1 MDVSHILAPLND
13 AQRQAVTAPLA
24 PTLVLA
30 GAGSGKTRVL
40 THRVE
45 WLVQVEGVS
54 PHGILAV
61 TFTNKAAAEMRHRI
75 EQQLG
80 LPSAPLWIGTFH
92 GICHRLLRLHWREAG
107 LPQGFHILDGED
119 QQRLVKKIVR
129 GLDLDDTRWVPRE
142 VAWFINAQ
150 KDEGLRPKHLK
161 DAGDPTRRQMIR
173 LYEAYEDAC
182 RRNGVVDFAE
192 LLLRSWE
199 VLREVPGLGEH
210 YRSRFGH
217 VLVDEFQDTNTI
229 QYQWMKTLVGSTGVP
244 YVVGDDD
251 QSIYRWRGARVE
263 NLQQYRKDFHGV
275 QLHRLEQNYRS
286 TGNILDAAN
295 AIIGHNS
302 GRIGKKLWT
311 SEGKGTPI
319 RLFRAYNERDEAEFV
334 VGRIREWVARG
345 GNQRDNAILYRS
357 NAQSRVF
364 EEYLLAARIPYRV
377 YGGLRFFE
385 RQEIKDALAYL
396 RLIANR
402 DDDASFERVVNLP
415 TRGIGART
423 LEVLRAHSRE
433 HSASLWQSAARCNE
447 ELGARATASLQAFLA
462 LVDAL
467 DGATRGLPLHEQVDH
482 VIEASGLAG
491 HYRKEKADKGE
502 ARLENLEELV
512 SAARGFEPEGD
523 DMTPLTAF
531 LSHAVLESGEGQAQE
546 WEDCVQMMTLHSAKG
561 LEFPVVFLCG
571 LEDGLF
577 PHQRSVT
584 DAQGLEEERR
594 LCYVGCT
601 RAMRQ
606 LYLTYAEQR
615 RMHGIDSY
623 GAPSRF
629 IAEIPAELL
638 EEVRPKVQVS
648 RPAYVPQS
656 RAGGGYPPARPPS
669 GGAGLSM
676 SGKRFQDDTPGSLRL
691 GQRVRHAKFGDGVV
705 LNLEGQ
711 GAHARVQVNFERQ
724 GVKWL
729 MTGYANLQVV

>member
-13 AQRQAVTAPLA
+13 AQRQAVTAPLK

-92 GICHRLLRLHWREAG
+92 GVCHRLLRLHWREAG
-107 LPQGFHILDGED
+107 LPQGFQILDGED
-119 QQRLVKKIVR
+119 QQRLVKKVIR
-129 GLDLDDTRWVPRE
+129 GLNLDDTRWVPRE
-142 VAWFINAQ
+142 VAWFINAR
-150 KDEGLRPKHLK
+150 KDEGERPKHLK
-161 DAGDPTRRQMIR
+161 DDGDPTRRQMIR

-192 LLLRSWE
+192 LLLRSYE
-199 VLREVPGLGEH
+199 ILRDAPGLGDH
-210 YRSRFGH
+210 YRARFGH

-229 QYQWMKTLVGSTGVP
+229 QYEWMKVLVGAISVP

-263 NLQQYRKDFHGV
+263 NLQQYRRDFRDV
-275 QLHRLEQNYRS
+275 QLFRLEQNYRS

-295 AIIGHNS
+295 AIIGNNS

-311 SEGKGTPI
+311 SEGKGAPI

-334 VGRIREWVARG
+334 VQKIREWIARG
-345 GNQRDNAILYRS
+345 GNRRDSAILYRS

-396 RLIANR
+396 RLISNR

-433 HSASLWQSAARCNE
+433 HQKSMWQSAFECND
-447 ELGARATASLQAFLA
+447 ELGTKAASCLQAFLA
-462 LVDAL
+462 LIEKLDAE
-467 DGATRGLPLHEQVDH
+467 TQGLPLHEQVDH
-482 VIEASGLAG
+482 VIQASGLAG
-491 HYRKEKADKGE
+491 PLPEGKGGQG
-502 ARLENLEELV
+502 R
-512 SAARGFEPEGD
+512 SAAREPRG
-523 DMTPLTAF
+523 
-531 LSHAVLESGEGQAQE
+531 
-546 WEDCVQMMTLHSAKG
+546 
-561 LEFPVVFLCG
+561 
-571 LEDGLF
+571 
-577 PHQRSVT
+577 
-584 DAQGLEEERR
+584 
-594 LCYVGCT
+594 T
-601 RAMRQ
+601 R
-606 LYLTYAEQR
+606 QR
-615 RMHGIDSY
+615 R
-623 GAPSRF
+623 AWF
-629 IAEIPAELL
+629 
-638 EEVRPKVQVS
+638 
-648 RPAYVPQS
+648 
-656 RAGGGYPPARPPS
+656 RARGR
-669 GGAGLSM
+669 
-676 SGKRFQDDTPGSLRL
+676 
-691 GQRVRHAKFGDGVV
+691 RHDAADGVPV
-705 LNLEGQ
+705 ARGARVGRRPGRGVGRLRADDDAALGQ
-711 GAHARVQVNFERQ
+711 GARVPRRVPLRPGGRAVPAPAVGDGRARARGGAPALLRRLHARDAPALPDLCRAAAHARHRQ
-724 GVKWL
+724 LRGPVPVHRGDPRGAGRGGPAQGAGVPSGVRRR
-729 MTGYANLQVV
+729 TPGRSAATPRCRARPAAVSP

>member
-1 MDVSHILAPLND
+1 MDVSHLLGPLND

-40 THRVE
+40 THRVA

-61 TFTNKAAAEMRHRI
+61 TFTNKAAGEMRARI
-75 EQQLG
+75 EQQLE

-92 GICHRLLRLHWREAG
+92 GIAHRLLRMHWREAG
-107 LPQGFHILDGED
+107 LPQGFSILDAED
-119 QQRLVKKIVR
+119 QQRLVKRIIR
-129 GLDLDDTRWVPRE
+129 GAGLDEARWVPRE
-142 VAWFINAQ
+142 VTWFINAQ

-161 DAGDPTRRQMIR
+161 DDADPTRRQMIR

-192 LLLRSWE
+192 LLLRSHELWKDA
-199 VLREVPGLGEH
+199 PGLVEH

-229 QYQWMKTLVGSTGVP
+229 QYNWMKALVGATSIP
-244 YVVGDDD
+244 FVVGDDD

-263 NLQQYRKDFHGV
+263 NLQQFRRDFPGT
-275 QLHRLEQNYRS
+275 QLYRLEQNYRS
-286 TGNILDAAN
+286 TGNILAAAN
-295 AIIGHNS
+295 AIIANNS

-311 SEGKGTPI
+311 DGGKGDRI
-319 RLFRAYNERDEAEFV
+319 RLYRAYNERDEAEFV
-334 VGRIREWVARG
+334 VSRIRDWVSRG
-345 GNQRDNAILYRS
+345 GHRRDTAILYRS

-364 EEYLLAARIPYRV
+364 EEYLLAQRIPYRV

-396 RLIANR
+396 RLLANR

-423 LEVLRAHSRE
+423 LEVLRTHAKAH
-433 HSASLWQSAARCNE
+433 AVSLWQSAAPCSE
-447 ELGARATASLQAFLA
+447 ELGARASAALQAFLQ
-462 LVDAL
+462 LIEKLDA
-467 DGATRGLPLHEQVDH
+467 DTRDLPLHEQVDH
-482 VIEASGLAG
+482 VIQQSGLAG
-491 HYRKEKADKGE
+491 HYRKDKADKGE

-512 SAARGFEPEGD
+512 SAARGFEPEDGD
-523 DMTPLTAF
+523 MPPLMAF
-531 LSHAVLESGEGQAQE
+531 LSHAVLESGEGQAEE

-577 PHQRSVT
+577 PHQRSIMDV
-584 DAQGLEEERR
+584 QGLEEERR
-594 LCYVGCT
+594 LCYVGAT

-606 LYLTYAEQR
+606 LYLSFAEQR
-615 RMHGIDSY
+615 RMHGMDSY

-629 IAEIPAELL
+629 LAEIPAELV
-638 EEVRPKVQVS
+638 EEVRPRVQVS
-648 RPAYVPQS
+648 RPAYVPAQ
-656 RAGGGYPPARPPS
+656 RAPSQPARNP
-669 GGAGLSM
+669 
-676 SGKRFQDDTPGSLRL
+676 RFMDDGPGSLRL
-691 GQRVRHAKFGDGVV
+691 GQRVRHQKFGDGVV

-711 GAHARVQVNFERQ
+711 GQNARVQVNFERQ
-724 GVKWL
+724 GTKWL
-729 MTGYANLQVV
+729 MMGYANLETV

>member
-1 MDVSHILAPLND
+1 MDVSHILDPLND

-45 WLVQVEGVS
+45 WLVRVEGAS

-61 TFTNKAAAEMRHRI
+61 TFTNKAAGEMRHRI
-75 EQQLG
+75 EAQLD

-92 GICHRLLRLHWREAG
+92 GICHRLLRTHWRDAG
-107 LPQGFHILDGED
+107 LPQGFQILDSED
-119 QQRLVKKIVR
+119 QQRLVKKLIR
-129 GLDLDDTRWVPRE
+129 GMDLDETRWIPRE
-142 VAWFINAQ
+142 VTWFINQQ
-150 KDEGLRPKHLK
+150 KDEGLRSRHLK
-161 DAGDPTRRQMIR
+161 DEGDPTRKQMIR
-173 LYEAYEDAC
+173 LYEAYEQAC
-182 RRNGVVDFAE
+182 QRTGVVDFAE
-192 LLLRSWE
+192 LLLKSCEMW
-199 VLREVPGLGEH
+199 REVPGLVDH
-210 YRSRFGH
+210 YRARFAH

-229 QYQWMKTLVGSTGVP
+229 QYQWMTSLVGASSIP

-263 NLQQYRKDFHGV
+263 NLRQYQRDFQNV
-275 QLHRLEQNYRS
+275 QLFRLEQNYRS
-286 TGNILDAAN
+286 TGTILDAAN
-295 AIIGHNS
+295 AIIAHNS

-311 SEGKGTPI
+311 SDGRGEPI
-319 RLFRAYNERDEAEFV
+319 RLFRAFNERDEAEFV
-334 VGRIREWVARG
+334 VTKIREWIARG
-345 GNQRDNAILYRS
+345 GNRRDTAILYRS

-364 EEYLLAARIPYRV
+364 EEYLLASRIPYRV

-423 LEVLRAHSRE
+423 LEVLRAYAR
-433 HSASLWQSAARCNE
+433 ANATSLWRACSSVAD
-447 ELGARATASLQAFLA
+447 ELGSKASSSLQAFL
-462 LVDAL
+462 LLIERLDA
-467 DGATRGLPLHEQVDH
+467 DTRGLPLHEQVDH
-482 VIEASGLAG
+482 VIQTSGLAG
-491 HYRKEKADKGE
+491 HYQKDKADKGE

-512 SAARGFEPEGD
+512 SAARGYVAED
-523 DMTPLTAF
+523 DEMSPLASF
-531 LSHAVLESGEGQAQE
+531 LAHAVLESGEGQAEE

-577 PHQRSVT
+577 PHQRSIT
-584 DAQGLEEERR
+584 DVQGLEEERR
-594 LCYVGCT
+594 LCYVGTT
-601 RAMRQ
+601 RAMRS

-615 RMHGIDSY
+615 RMHGIDNY

-629 IAEIPAELL
+629 IDEIPAQLI

-648 RPAYVPQS
+648 RPTYQPQV
-656 RAGGGYPPARPPS
+656 RGPQAARPTAGTGMGS
-669 GGAGLSM
+669 GRQRYQDESPGGL
-676 SGKRFQDDTPGSLRL
+676 KL

-705 LNLEGQ
+705 LNVEGH
-711 GAHARVQVNFERQ
+711 GDNARVQVNFERQ
-724 GVKWL
+724 GTKWL
-729 MTGYANLQVV
+729 MMGYANLAVV

>member
-1 MDVSHILAPLND
+1 MDVSHLLAPLND

-40 THRVE
+40 THRVA
-45 WLVQVEGVS
+45 WLVEVEGVS

-61 TFTNKAAAEMRHRI
+61 TFTNKAAGEMRARI
-75 EQQLG
+75 EAQLG

-92 GICHRLLRLHWREAG
+92 GIAHRLLRMHWREAG
-107 LPQGFHILDGED
+107 LPQGFQILDAED
-119 QQRLVKKIVR
+119 QQRLVKRIIR
-129 GLDLDDTRWVPRE
+129 GLGLDEARWVPRE
-142 VAWFINAQ
+142 VTWFINAQ

-161 DAGDPTRRQMIR
+161 DDGDPTRRQMIR

-192 LLLRSWE
+192 LLLRSHELW
-199 VLREVPGLGEH
+199 REEPALLDH
-210 YRSRFGH
+210 YRMRFGH

-229 QYQWMKTLVGSTGVP
+229 QYSWMKTLVGSSGIP
-244 YVVGDDD
+244 FVVGDDD

-263 NLQQYRKDFHGV
+263 NLQQFRRDFPGV
-275 QLHRLEQNYRS
+275 QLYRLEQNYRS
-286 TGNILDAAN
+286 SGNILAAAN
-295 AIIGHNS
+295 AIIANNT

-311 SEGKGTPI
+311 SDGRGEPI
-319 RLFRAYNERDEAEFV
+319 RLYRAYNERDEAEFV
-334 VGRIREWVARG
+334 VNRIRDWVARG
-345 GNQRDNAILYRS
+345 GSRRDTAILYRS

-385 RQEIKDALAYL
+385 RAEIKDALAYL

-423 LEVLRAHSRE
+423 LEVLRAHAKARSK
-433 HSASLWQSAARCNE
+433 SLWSSSSACAE
-447 ELGARATASLQAFLA
+447 ELGARASASLQAFLT
-462 LVDAL
+462 LIERL
-467 DGATRGLPLHEQVDH
+467 DEDTRGLALHEQVDH
-482 VIEASGLAG
+482 VIQASGLAG
-491 HYRKEKADKGE
+491 HYQREKADKGE

-512 SAARGFEPEGD
+512 SAARGFEPEHA
-523 DMTPLTAF
+523 DMSPLAAF
-531 LSHAVLESGEGQAQE
+531 LSHAVLESGEGQAEE

-577 PHQRSVT
+577 PHQRSIMDV
-584 DAQGLEEERR
+584 QGLEEERR
-594 LCYVGCT
+594 LCYVGAT
-601 RAMRQ
+601 RAMRE

-615 RMHGIDSY
+615 RMHGVDSY

-629 IAEIPAELL
+629 IAEIPAGLV
-638 EEVRPKVQVS
+638 EEVRPRVQVS
-648 RPAYVPQS
+648 RPAYVPGRPAAHS
-656 RAGGGYPPARPPS
+656 RGGQRYT
-669 GGAGLSM
+669 
-676 SGKRFQDDTPGSLRL
+676 DDAPGSLRL
-691 GQRVRHAKFGDGVV
+691 GQRVRHQKFGDGVV
-705 LNLEGQ
+705 LGVEGQ
-711 GAHARVQVNFERQ
+711 GTNARIQVNFERQ
-724 GVKWL
+724 GTKWL
-729 MTGYANLQVV
+729 MMGYANLEVV